1 MLFDHQLLQGFK
13 HTVGKSDFVLITIFH
28 IFISQCDYLTAE
40 QSTFDPQWVSSL
52 RVSITAGVGPS
63 LTLWARV
70 CSWCQWLLLH
80 QRQTCWKLSDQRY
93 AASNNQQHVSQS
105 CERPGWSPVA
115 VWRDLFCFVFVT
127 GCSGVK
133 PVDITAAG
141 WKLNTTDLFFVRD
154 VCGARETFSV
164 SSCSSSSEPQ
174 NLHLYKRSFCL

>member
-1 MLFDHQLLQGFK
+1 MLFHHQLLQGFK
-13 HTVGKSDFVLITIFH
+13 HTVGKLDFVLITIFH

-52 RVSITAGVGPS
+52 RVSITADVRPS

-70 CSWCQWLLLH
+70 CSWCQW
-80 QRQTCWKLSDQRY
+80 LSDQRY

-115 VWRDLFCFVFVT
+115 VWSDLFCFVFVT

-133 PVDITAAG
+133 SVNIAAAG
-141 WKLNTTDLFFVRD
+141 WKLNTTWCLWSWRD
-154 VCGARETFSV
+154 VQCFILQQLFRAT
-164 SSCSSSSEPQ
+164 EPVQ
-174 NLHLYKRSFCL
+174 EIVLSINLLFWL